1 MNERKPLNST
11 LPPTPERP
19 PLRPDA
25 SRPSSPL
32 LDRLRG
38 KTRRHTLTSDRFLI
52 PEEDKPAGVSFN
64 WKRWSVHGQE
74 DPFYIANMRLQGW
87 EPVNGDDMPG
97 LVPEGHSGPIIKEGV
112 ILMARAQELTD
123 QAYAEVARASK
134 QQVQDREKAN
144 GVAPNGQAPR
154 VQPDLKKELMRP
166 VPVQED

>member
-1 MNERKPLNST
+1 MKERKPLNST

-97 LVPEGHSGPIIKEGV
+97 LVPEGHTGPIIKEGV

-123 QAYAEVARASK
+123 RLGGGRARR
-134 QQVQDREKAN
+134 QQCGRRERRR
-144 GVAPNGQAPR
+144 PNGKRRAFSPTQ
-154 VQPDLKKELMRP
+154 KKSCDRSRCKRI
-166 VPVQED
+166 DAWD